1 MKELLVLVLVLV
13 LVLGLVCSVSPSEDP
28 DVMSVRPGDDVTL
41 TCRST
46 DPNIVAVEWTRP
58 DLEPEQ
64 VFLYIDGH
72 FKPQKQHPSFMGRV
86 QLVDTDLKDGDAS
99 LTLKNVSSSDEGTY
113 ECRVRVDDPTRQKR
127 ALIDDQPIRRVRL
140 QVTAPG
146 SDYAAMK
153 DGEKEDGEEEDGE
166 EEDGGHTRMHV
177 GVTAA
182 ASFLVCLCV
191 GLFVFWKSKRHLNND
206 PEAAAA
212 DGDDDELL

>member
-1 MKELLVLVLVLV
+1 MLTASCTVFLFL
-13 LVLGLVCSVSPSEDP
+13 DP

-140 QVTAPG
+140 QVTG